1 MNLTTTIPFKVE
13 IEITL
18 TSLTNG
24 KLLRV
29 LSTKGHE
36 VISFCISKVF
46 TLYCILLFDLSKPLL
61 RCSKLF

>member
-29 LSTKGHE
+29 LSTKGQN
-36 VISFCISKVF
+36 
-46 TLYCILLFDLSKPLL
+46 LYPFV
-61 RCSKLF
+61 